1 MIWKRIFARNR
12 GEDEAFSLYRAVVA
26 QSRLPGFYLHGGVP
40 DTVEGRFEMVC
51 LHAFLVLRRLR
62 AGGAE
67 GRALG
72 QRLFDILFD
81 DMDQTLR
88 EMGVGDLSVG
98 KKIKAMASSFYGRIG
113 AYEEGLRADGEA
125 LLAEALARNVFGE
138 TETTAQAV
146 GLASYAR
153 RCDLTL
159 AAQPFEE
166 ITAGRVDF
174 VPPPEEAGA
183 AAGLA
188 AGI

>member
-26 QSRLPGFYLHGGVP
+26 QLRLPGFYLHGGVP

-51 LHAFLVLRRLR
+51 LHAFLVLR
-62 AGGAE
+62 
-67 GRALG
+67 

-174 VPPPEEAGA
+174 MPPPEEAGA